1 MEFNEARG
9 VALTEQVLI
18 TYDLQY
24 VRQRESESVLWRE
37 RESVCES
44 KRERERERERV
55 SSHSSFHSS
64 ESFVN

>member
-18 TYDLQY
+18 TYDLHY

-55 SSHSSFHSS
+55 VAFKFSQQRVFC
-64 ESFVN
+64 